1 MKLSEM
7 NTEQLFDAL
16 GNVLPYVWN
25 FVEDENIAKFLADRK
40 PQIEAGV
47 SAGKVGKK
55 LVIDIAMTALKERRD
70 DTCGIIGAIEGK
82 TPKQVKDQMGFTTLG
97 QVIGIIT
104 DLTGDKGLLQDVS
117 GFFTQSG
124 LSDSETQSGLSQA

>member
-16 GNVLPYVWN
+16 GNAMPYVWN
-25 FVEDENIAKFLADRK
+25 FMEDENITKFLAERK

-47 SAGKVGKK
+47 STGKIGKK
-55 LVIDIAMTALKERRD
+55 LVIDIAMTALKERKD

-82 TPKQVKDQMGFTTLG
+82 TSKQIKTQMGFATLG
-97 QVIGIIT
+97 QVVGIIV
-104 DLTGDKGLLQDVS
+104 DLVNDKGLLQDVS
-117 GFFTQSG
+117 GFFTQSEQ
-124 LSDSETQSGLSQA
+124 SDSEIPSES